1 MAFLTRVFI
10 PRAVRR
16 AAHPGRAVK
25 RAVTP
30 KSVKRIRRA
39 AHPISNAKYNL
50 ERSVSS
56 QIRPAARGGQR
67 WLSSAVYPHG
77 SCPVRHRS
85 AQAAA
90 RCRNV

>member
-1 MAFLTRVFI
+1 M
-10 PRAVRR
+10 
-16 AAHPGRAVK
+16 K
-25 RAVTP
+25 RALTP
-30 KSVKRIRRA
+30 KSVKRIRRP

-50 ERSVSS
+50 DRSVSS
-56 QIRPAARGGQR
+56 QIRPAAPGGR
-67 WLSSAVYPHG
+67 RRSSSAVYRHG